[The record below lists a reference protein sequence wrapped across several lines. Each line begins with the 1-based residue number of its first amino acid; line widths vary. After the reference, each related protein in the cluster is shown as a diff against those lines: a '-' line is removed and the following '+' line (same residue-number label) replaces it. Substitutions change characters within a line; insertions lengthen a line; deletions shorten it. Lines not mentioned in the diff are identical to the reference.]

1 MDALEILKE
10 KFAKNNTEDWN
21 EIRNRITSDPN
32 VMDGLPVFKGTRL
45 PVYIIFDYLAEGM
58 KIEDILR
65 DYPYLKAEEIRLS
78 LKFAKLLST
87 IH

>member
-45 PVYIIFDYLAEGM
+45 PVYIIFDYLAEGV